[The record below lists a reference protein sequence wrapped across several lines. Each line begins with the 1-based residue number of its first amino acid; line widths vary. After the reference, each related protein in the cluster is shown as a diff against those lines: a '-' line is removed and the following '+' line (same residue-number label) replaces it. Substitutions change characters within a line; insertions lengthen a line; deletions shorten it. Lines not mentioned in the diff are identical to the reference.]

1 MFLRISVG
9 GAITCMVSVDGAITC
24 MVGVNQLNGCKH
36 VQRLTINGINMYK
49 DERMITASAD
59 KHKLCNNVCRD
70 VIHDAVINTVK
81 VSL

>member
-1 MFLRISVG
+1 MDVFASYLSDCLHLSLVSGIQVFLRISVG

-49 DERMITASAD
+49 E
-59 KHKLCNNVCRD
+59 
-70 VIHDAVINTVK
+70 
-81 VSL
+81 